1 MSAMSYEHGLPRLDL
16 PQLNLVNALPRLK
29 RQDFKVSDTQRPQN
43 PVQFTAILPGTN
55 EDQDEKHVDF
65 TLEVVVNPSED
76 CSHCRDCEVS
86 QNRSKYR
93 LADSSTD
100 PVGTSRSEPSIQS
113 AGNDPNDRHGEESKM
128 SKDMKESGT
137 NSLSGSIQ
145 TIGHASPMGPSA
157 TQMALWARASSRKEH
172 VSNTL
177 VSTVVTANDMLEK
190 VFGEPLPDGIGSK
203 SLRLTQLVLGGLC
216 SALIAGLFST
226 LSLVISGLWAVPGH
240 QDASFVDGLLNRLV
254 WSISP
259 CFLGAFFP
267 AVGYPDFM
275 TDWRSHRFFVLVSL
289 VPFIIADVLFP
300 YVVGTDS
307 NFKVFFSTCFWPTIT
322 CIFFLP
328 SMVAGIRRCRGDPD
342 WQELKSQLLYIQTE
356 CNEFGKDFGRLI
368 VCFVVVVAP
377 VNYIA
382 LDFAVVLPNMHPNTA
397 ALLRPTISMCIKF
410 TCFQVFKFASSN
422 LSPWL
427 HIYGLFPLALN
438 TGLHNAMAVL
448 LCQDWRSVQVW
459 IACDYAIIFWR
470 TRRLRSR
477 TFFGLKSFT
486 YLSWLSEDDFI
497 RRRGFENIVMGW
509 GLTASLCSM
518 LMVVPF
524 LQFLPEM
531 MQIFLFPQGTT
542 SVWYLVVVCI
552 ADILADIMS
561 LTYLTHAC
569 KCDFGHILAD
579 PLGKP
584 LRCAYLTSLSVVWAP
599 CAIGCFGW
607 VFQHL
612 CVASFENAC

>member
-1 MSAMSYEHGLPRLDL
+1 MSRDYGLPQLDL
-16 PQLNLVNALPRLK
+16 PQLNLVNALPSLK
-29 RQDFKVSDTQRPQN
+29 RQDLKVSDTQRPQIQV
-43 PVQFTAILPGTN
+43 PFTAILPGTN
-55 EDQDEKHVDF
+55 EDQDEEHVDF
-65 TLEVVVNPSED
+65 TLKVVANPSED
-76 CSHCRDCEVS
+76 CSHCRDSDVS
-86 QNRSKYR
+86 QSCSKYR

-100 PVGTSRSEPSIQS
+100 GGWTCRSEPSTQS
-113 AGNDPNDRHGEESKM
+113 AGNDPNDRQGEESK
-128 SKDMKESGT
+128 DVKESRK
-137 NSLSGSIQ
+137 NSLSDSIQ
-145 TIGHASPMGPSA
+145 TVRQKSPTGPSA
-157 TQMALWARASSRKEH
+157 TQMARAIPRRE
-172 VSNTL
+172 L
-177 VSTVVTANDMLEK
+177 ASTIVTANDMLEK
-190 VFGEPLPDGIGSK
+190 VFGEPLPEGIGSK
-203 SLRLTQLVLGGLC
+203 SLRLVQIVLGGLC

-226 LSLVISGLWAVPGH
+226 FSLVISGLWAVPGH

-275 TDWRSHRFFVLVSL
+275 TDWKSHRFFVSVSL

-307 NFKVFFSTCFWPTIT
+307 DFKVFFSTCFWPTTT

-342 WQELKSQLLYIQTE
+342 WQELKSQLLYIRTE
-356 CNEFGKDFGRLI
+356 CNEFKKDFGRLL
-368 VCFVVVVAP
+368 VCFIVVVAP

-382 LDFAVVLPNMHPNTA
+382 LDFAVVLPNLDPNTA
-397 ALLRPTISMCIKF
+397 AILRPALSMCIKF

-422 LSPWL
+422 LSSWL

-448 LCQDWRSVQVW
+448 LCQDWLSVSVW

-470 TRRLRSR
+470 TQRLRSR
-477 TFFGLKSFT
+477 TFFGLTSFT
-486 YLSWLSEDDFI
+486 YLPWLSEDDFI

-509 GLTASLCSM
+509 GLTAALCGM
-518 LMVVPF
+518 LMVFPF

-542 SVWYLVVVCI
+542 SLWYLAVVCI

-561 LTYLTHAC
+561 LLYLTHAC
-569 KCDFGHILAD
+569 KCDFGRILAD
-579 PLGKP
+579 PLGRP
-584 LRCAYLTSLSVVWAP
+584 LRCAYLASLSVVWAP

-612 CVASFENAC
+612 CVASFENTC